1 MSHTL
6 SVLINKVSKT
16 YYTQSSHHLTSPRNP
31 TFSTSTILAKG
42 DSDATGYYIRPD
54 HSFILYKQT
63 HTTSPTVYLPD
74 NKQMTAHIYFQY
86 DIYLNKQQ
94 WHMFSTI

>member
-1 MSHTL
+1 MSNIL
-6 SVLINKVSKT
+6 SDLINKVSKT